1 MLRPQNLSMKGGVAR
16 FTHVVEEPLMAT
28 SRHPGD
34 LQSLE
39 AVAPP
44 TEQDFNYA
52 ELQQD
57 EEQDWWKDIIKNS

>member
-1 MLRPQNLSMKGGVAR
+1 MKGGVAR

-57 EEQDWWKDIIKNS
+57 EEQDW

>member
-1 MLRPQNLSMKGGVAR
+1 MKGGVAR
-16 FTHVVEEPLMAT
+16 FTHVVEEP
-28 SRHPGD
+28 SGD

-39 AVAPP
+39 AVAPS

-57 EEQDWWKDIIKNS
+57 EEQDW